1 MQYNHAVDRLT
12 IRPLLCCA
20 LLLTVTVVT
29 YAGVVHGDFQFDDSS
44 TILENPHLDR
54 WSTFIGHLDHM
65 VRPVLYATF
74 LVDRS
79 LYGDSATGYHLLNL
93 LLHLSSGL
101 LVYRILTHA
110 VAGGTKHLPF
120 WTALLFLI
128 HPIQTETVTYI
139 SGRASGLMAFWYLL
153 ALVLYIKRSEH
164 QDDRRV
170 SRLHLFG
177 AVTSFLLSLTSKETA
192 VTFPLAL

>member
-1 MQYNHAVDRLT
+1 MRLCDKT
-12 IRPLLCCA
+12 ISMIQSRMYLIGAPLLLIA
-20 LLLTVTVVT
+20 VAFGA
-29 YAGVVHGDFQFDDSS
+29 YAGAFQGDFQFDDFAATLQNS
-44 TILENPHLDR
+44 HLDR
-54 WSTFIGHLDHM
+54 WQTFFGHLDHM

-110 VAGGTKHLPF
+110 VTEETKHLPF

-139 SGRASGLMAFWYLL
+139 SGRAS
-153 ALVLYIKRSEH
+153 
-164 QDDRRV
+164 
-170 SRLHLFG
+170 
-177 AVTSFLLSLTSKETA
+177 
-192 VTFPLAL
+192 